1 MELHKSS
8 RYLKYSLFLLGTLII
23 CNTGVVNSSDIKQ
36 FSRGEKKTAKD
47 FENIFY
53 KYSYSFE
60 NYDSYSNQF
69 DNFFGMNYLET
80 ENKRNFQDLSI
91 SIDSKNIRDLYEDM
105 FEGLTI
111 HEKVKQDIE
120 PFFKKKI

>member
-1 MELHKSS
+1 MELNKSS

-23 CNTGVVNSSDIKQ
+23 GNTGVVNSSEIKQ
-36 FSRGEKKTAKD
+36 FSGVEKKTAKD
-47 FENIFY
+47 FENVFY
-53 KYSYSFE
+53 KYSRSFE
-60 NYDSYSNQF
+60 NYDSYSSQF
-69 DNFFGMNYLET
+69 DDFFGMNYLET

-111 HEKVKQDIE
+111 HEKVKIDKE